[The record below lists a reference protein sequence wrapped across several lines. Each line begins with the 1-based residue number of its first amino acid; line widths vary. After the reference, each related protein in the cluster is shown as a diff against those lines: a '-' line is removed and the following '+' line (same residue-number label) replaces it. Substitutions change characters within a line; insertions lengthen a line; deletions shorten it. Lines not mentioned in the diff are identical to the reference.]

1 MSRQISESP
10 PKDAA
15 LVQGAK
21 QQARQQASF
30 SGNESGFD
38 ATDRQSMDAKGGRRW
53 VGTEYERE
61 VTLLNRLKC
70 MAARH
75 FARV

>member
-1 MSRQISESP
+1 MPRRC
-10 PKDAA
+10 KG
-15 LVQGAK
+15 VK

-30 SGNESGFD
+30 LRNEPGFD
-38 ATDRQSMDAKGGRRW
+38 ATDRQTMDARGGRRW
-53 VGTEYERE
+53 VGIEYERE